1 MAASEETSA
10 IWSDGSED
18 ELVRE
23 LLDDESPSELVRELL
38 DDESPFFLQPKSIES
53 EPSQSQEPLKNL
65 FLSTL
70 YSGPTIEDIASVLS
84 LNCQSSDS
92 FSGNISQSKISVTEK
107 GSSRMENKYTMR
119 IKSSGNTMADD
130 GYKWR
135 KYGQKSIK
143 NSPNPRSYYRCTNPR
158 CSAKKQVERSTEDPD
173 TLIITYEGLHL
184 HFAYSHF
191 LLTRPSV
198 NENTHSPPKKPKTH
212 TQVAQDDPHQVGP
225 TSVAPLKMV
234 NKHQP
239 FGAVIE
245 TPHNPQTQGLL
256 EDVVPL
262 LIRNP
267 SNNPT
272 SSSDPCFSSYPSSPP
287 LSTSSSS
294 LSWSPNSS
302 PLDMGMLSGLG

>member
-1 MAASEETSA
+1 M
-10 IWSDGSED
+10 
-18 ELVRE
+18 
-23 LLDDESPSELVRELL
+23 
-38 DDESPFFLQPKSIES
+38 
-53 EPSQSQEPLKNL
+53 
-65 FLSTL
+65 
-70 YSGPTIEDIASVLS
+70 
-84 LNCQSSDS
+84 
-92 FSGNISQSKISVTEK
+92 
-107 GSSRMENKYTMR
+107 
-119 IKSSGNTMADD
+119 
-130 GYKWR
+130 
-135 KYGQKSIK
+135 
-143 NSPNPRSYYRCTNPR
+143 
-158 CSAKKQVERSTEDPD
+158 ERSTEDPD

-191 LLTRPSV
+191 LLTRPSL

-302 PLDMGMLSGLG
+302 PLDMGMLSGLGWDGKKCQDRWGSFYFVAFSWFLGSTRNQVRLNFNERLSVFWWICM

>member
-18 ELVRE
+18 EIVRE

-65 FLSTL
+65 FLST
-70 YSGPTIEDIASVLS
+70 STPDRRSKT
-84 LNCQSSDS
+84 
-92 FSGNISQSKISVTEK
+92 SQVISVTEK

-173 TLIITYEGLHL
+173 TLIITMRV
-184 HFAYSHF
+184 SI
-191 LLTRPSV
+191 SI
-198 NENTHSPPKKPKTH
+198 SPI
-212 TQVAQDDPHQVGP
+212 
-225 TSVAPLKMV
+225 L
-234 NKHQP
+234 
-239 FGAVIE
+239 
-245 TPHNPQTQGLL
+245 
-256 EDVVPL
+256 
-262 LIRNP
+262 
-267 SNNPT
+267 T
-272 SSSDPCFSSYPSSPP
+272 SS
-287 LSTSSSS
+287 
-294 LSWSPNSS
+294 
-302 PLDMGMLSGLG
+302 